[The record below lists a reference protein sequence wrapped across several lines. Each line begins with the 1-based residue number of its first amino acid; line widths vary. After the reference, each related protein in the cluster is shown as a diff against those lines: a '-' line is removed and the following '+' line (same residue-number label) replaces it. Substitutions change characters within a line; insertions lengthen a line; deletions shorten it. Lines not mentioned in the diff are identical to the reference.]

1 MTTYLLDTQIVLWA
15 AGFVER
21 LAPEVRD
28 ALESPDAQLLV
39 SSVSIAEM
47 AIKAS
52 IGKLT
57 LPLPAVEL
65 CLELGLGELTL
76 DWAAAGRVAEL
87 PMIHR
92 DPFDRLLVAQAIDRS
107 LTLVTADVLVAQYP
121 DVSLLRN

>member
-1 MTTYLLDTQIVLWA
+1 MGVARNGPSVSGA
-15 AGFVER
+15 AG
-21 LAPEVRD
+21 L
-28 ALESPDAQLLV
+28 
-39 SSVSIAEM
+39 
-47 AIKAS
+47 AS

-76 DWAAAGRVAEL
+76 DWAAAGRVSEL